1 MTGWLVMIYVVIN
14 LLCFSLI
21 FFLGKHAGDAMV
33 GFQSIILVGEY
44 ILVLF
49 NYRKKYISKYFII
62 FSVCSCVSQILIYA
76 FLERMKIFN
85 INSGPLSG
93 GEFALLFYYAILII
107 FNILLWITNIVKFII
122 CKFSR

>member
-1 MTGWLVMIYVVIN
+1 MIYVVIN

-21 FFLGKHAGDAMV
+21 FFLGKDAGDAMV

-62 FSVCSCVSQILIYA
+62 FSACSCVSQILIYD

-93 GEFALLFYYAILII
+93 GEFALLFYYAILIF